1 MRNNFS
7 ESFIRPKTRKPSE
20 DAAPRNRPPSTPVR
34 NLEPDPSRRLPN
46 FHEDEPLLRREERH
60 APIHIR
66 MGANMAPPIYPV
78 GVTAMSSPGER
89 VTTR

>member
-1 MRNNFS
+1 M
-7 ESFIRPKTRKPSE
+7 RKPSE
-20 DAAPRNRPPSTPVR
+20 DAQQTPVR

-46 FHEDEPLLRREERH
+46 FREDEPLLRREERH

-66 MGANMAPPIYPV
+66 MGASMAPPIYPI
-78 GVTAMSSPGER
+78 GVTATSSPGER